1 MALDIILI
9 TIEVYYSKLDYAA
22 TILIKIQWSRTKIA
36 VTSLKK
42 YLREKWKCFSKG
54 KGELRE
60 GQICGL
66 SVINLQLLS
75 YHFSEVIQT
84 RTTGKL
90 EMLGL
95 HNLETIRN

>member
-9 TIEVYYSKLDYAA
+9 TIEAYYSKLDYAA

-36 VTSLKK
+36 VTSLKI

-66 SVINLQLLS
+66 SVINLQLPS

-95 HNLETIRN
+95 HKKRN